1 MEKII
6 FKRKGQSLVELL
18 LAIALASILLPALLT
33 GLVASREGRV
43 QQIQR
48 SDAVG
53 YIREAEEAVRNVR
66 ENGWTTF
73 SIKPTSVATEN
84 TNSAV
89 ASPFAVTWNSIKN
102 ILKLNPIFK

>member
-1 MEKII
+1 MTKKVNEILETILQKPESVRKVIAFVSVVFIMTII
-6 FKRKGQSLVELL
+6 IG
-18 LAIALASILLPALLT
+18 IW
-33 GLVASREGRV
+33 
-43 QQIQR
+43 
-48 SDAVG
+48 
-53 YIREAEEAVRNVR
+53 
-66 ENGWTTF
+66 WTTF